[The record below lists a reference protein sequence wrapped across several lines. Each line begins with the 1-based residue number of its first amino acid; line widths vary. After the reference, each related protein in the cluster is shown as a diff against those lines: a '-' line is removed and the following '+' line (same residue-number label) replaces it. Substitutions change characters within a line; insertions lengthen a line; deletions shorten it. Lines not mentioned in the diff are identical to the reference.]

1 MPLNDIAPT
10 TTLSVV
16 FLGSGSSGNAT
27 AVRWSGGT
35 VLLDCGFS
43 ARETMRRLAEHAI
56 PAEEI
61 RAILVTHE
69 HGDHVRGVRVLASRL
84 GVPVYATRGTLH
96 ASRLEREAADTRVV
110 CAGEQIAIDSLEV
123 TTFAVSHDATEP
135 VGFRFRSPDGVTLGV
150 VTDTGHLTPEAAEA
164 LSGCNLLGIEC
175 NHDVEMLTGGPYPWF
190 LKQRIL
196 STRGHLSN
204 DAAGDAVRVLAH
216 DVLESVFALHISRQ
230 NNVPGLAVSAVTQ
243 ALAELGLE
251 VPVTPVAQDCACA
264 CTR

>member
-1 MPLNDIAPT
+1 MPLNDIAPA

-27 AVRWSGGT
+27 AVRWAGGT

-43 ARETMRRLAEHAI
+43 ARETMRRLSEHDI

-61 RAILVTHE
+61 RAVLVTHE
-69 HGDHVRGVRVLASRL
+69 HNDHARGVRVLARRL
-84 GVPVYATRGTLH
+84 GVPVYATAGTLS
-96 ASRLEREAADTRVV
+96 ATSLERDIDDPRRVR
-110 CAGEQIAIDSLEV
+110 AGEQYSIDDLVV
-123 TTFAVSHDATEP
+123 TAFAVSHDAAEP
-135 VGFRFRSPDGVTLGV
+135 VGYRFRSPDGATLGV

-164 LSGCNLLGIEC
+164 LVGCTLLGIEC
-175 NHDVEMLTGGPYPWF
+175 NHDIEMLNRGPYPWF

-204 DAAGDAVRVLAH
+204 DAASAAVRLLAH
-216 DVLESVFALHISRQ
+216 DDLESVFAMHVSRT

-243 ALAELGLE
+243 TLVELGLE
-251 VPVTPVAQDCACA
+251 IPVTPIAQDCASVCL
-264 CTR
+264 R